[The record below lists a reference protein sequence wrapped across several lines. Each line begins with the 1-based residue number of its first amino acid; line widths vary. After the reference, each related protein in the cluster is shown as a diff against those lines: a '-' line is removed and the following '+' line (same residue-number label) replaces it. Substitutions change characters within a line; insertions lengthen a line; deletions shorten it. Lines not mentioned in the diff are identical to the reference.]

1 MIILIIGAK
10 WIYPLWKVIQRKG
23 SWLVRPAQGEI
34 LRGCRG
40 GRRLEVNEGADS
52 WPQPAGVGLLLGRR
66 RTREL
71 APNQAPSSPEGAES
85 VHSHISPLLCLKPP
99 GILFVSTFLQ
109 EGFTSSEQCVLMDR
123 GARWEPPLCRSREN
137 VTPSISGPL
146 PCSWS
151 CSAIHSM
158 MIIKHYQNEKG
169 VLVES
174 SMGAKY
180 CSKCFTYINSFT
192 FHGSQE

>member
-1 MIILIIGAK
+1 MSSVFS
-10 WIYPLWKVIQRKG
+10 WI
-23 SWLVRPAQGEI
+23 
-34 LRGCRG
+34 
-40 GRRLEVNEGADS
+40 
-52 WPQPAGVGLLLGRR
+52 
-66 RTREL
+66 
-71 APNQAPSSPEGAES
+71 
-85 VHSHISPLLCLKPP
+85 
-99 GILFVSTFLQ
+99 
-109 EGFTSSEQCVLMDR
+109 R